1 MRFAGAA
8 MSSDYAGS
16 AGDGGSSLFQQ
27 ISKKAPDFGALS
39 NIGMAEQSKQK
50 QTATNNAAKVA
61 GTGIQSLGKA
71 VAAMN
76 GAQAEVAAAE
86 SQASATKQN
95 GMMSMIGSIGG
106 AAVGA
111 FAPSFEYGTTKMGAG
126 NGNVG
131 GYGTFGPNYGIKQ

>member
-1 MRFAGAA
+1 MN
-8 MSSDYAGS
+8 SDYAGS
-16 AGDGGSSLFQQ
+16 AGNGGSDIFQQ

-50 QTATNNAAKVA
+50 QTATYNSGKVA
-61 GTGIQSLGKA
+61 GAGIKSLGDA

-76 GAQAEVAAAE
+76 GAQAEVASAE
-86 SQASATKQN
+86 AQASATKQN
-95 GMMSMIGSIGG
+95 GMMSMLGSIGG
-106 AAVGA
+106 AAVGSLG
-111 FAPSFEYGTTKMGAG
+111 SFKYGTTKMGAG

>member
-1 MRFAGAA
+1 

-95 GMMSMIGSIGG
+95 GMMNMFGSIGG
-106 AAVGA
+106 GALGA
-111 FAPSFEYGTTKMGAG
+111 FKSSGTGGPWKDASDIGFKG
-126 NGNVG
+126 NQVNDLGRIR
-131 GYGTFGPNYGIKQ
+131 Y